1 VQLSYIKNLSKA
13 YIIDNKLYEG
23 ENVIT
28 EDELTENFDNVINVL
43 KSDHLNLYNII
54 NEANVYEQQKIFK
67 DYFDLSFNEFQEI
80 ILDDSELETLTEM
93 PFFGLEIP
101 VFTTLM
107 IAYPFLF
114 AFSKNIGKGSLRLI
128 IGIANR
134 LGKMGKWCS
143 KLGDSTRI
151 AYAIINHNSNSCLKR
166 CKYDPKKAGSRDIIY
181 QLRQGSSLRSIA
193 RTFMGIEK
201 EESLD
206 CIRTCY
212 IEKVHDTTKL
222 AADMYFQCLR
232 NTGDLS
238 RLPLEK
244 DFTTYQRLI
253 VRTKINSSCDTFVK
267 LFSDSLKTYNDSL
280 DVVYNDEPNER
291 RKLKV
296 KLMED
301 IYSFQRKNS
310 QDRSKSKSN
319 MKQKSN
325 WQPKK
330 RY

>member
-1 VQLSYIKNLSKA
+1 
-13 YIIDNKLYEG
+13 
-23 ENVIT
+23 
-28 EDELTENFDNVINVL
+28 
-43 KSDHLNLYNII
+43 
-54 NEANVYEQQKIFK
+54 
-67 DYFDLSFNEFQEI
+67 
-80 ILDDSELETLTEM
+80 
-93 PFFGLEIP
+93 
-101 VFTTLM
+101 
-107 IAYPFLF
+107 
-114 AFSKNIGKGSLRLI
+114 
-128 IGIANR
+128 
-134 LGKMGKWCS
+134 
-143 KLGDSTRI
+143 
-151 AYAIINHNSNSCLKR
+151 
-166 CKYDPKKAGSRDIIY
+166 
-181 QLRQGSSLRSIA
+181 
-193 RTFMGIEK
+193 MGIEK

-267 LFSDSLKTYNDSL
+267 LFSDSLKAYNDSL
-280 DVVYNDEPNER
+280 DVVYNDEQHER

-301 IYSFQRKNS
+301 IYSFQRKNL
-310 QDRSKSKSN
+310 QDRSKQKPN
-319 MKQKSN
+319 TKSN